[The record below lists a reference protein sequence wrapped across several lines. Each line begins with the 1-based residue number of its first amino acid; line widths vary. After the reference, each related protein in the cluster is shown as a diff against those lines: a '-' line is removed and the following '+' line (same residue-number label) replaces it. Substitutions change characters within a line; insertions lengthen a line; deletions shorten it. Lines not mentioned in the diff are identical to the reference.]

1 MSVTLGD
8 VSLTSEDLD
17 TLAPRCFLS
26 DLIIAYAF
34 QCIAESQSQ
43 SSHRFVQPASVFMAA
58 CGVAGADLAAIL
70 HQLHL
75 DTADVVYLPVNN
87 NDQPDRAYGGSHW
100 SLLQFRRATNSIHHY
115 DSYGGHNEAVAR
127 RIAAAFSVAL
137 GAQQQ
142 PAFVVE
148 SAAPQQS
155 NSFDC
160 GIFVICVT
168 EALERANDD
177 VPAALADVARRSKT
191 RRAELLAALHEAIA
205 HKQAARENAKQK
217 ATTLVS

>member
-1 MSVTLGD
+1 MSSSSVTLGD

-17 TLAPRCFLS
+17 TLQPRCFLS

-34 QCIAESQSQ
+34 QCIAERSDAASR
-43 SSHRFVQPASVFMAA
+43 RFVQPASVFMAA

-87 NDQPDRAYGGSHW
+87 NDRPDRAYGGSHW

-115 DSYGGHNEAVAR
+115 DSYGGHNDGVAR
-127 RIAAAFSVAL
+127 RIAAAFAEAL
-137 GAQQQ
+137 GAA
-142 PAFVVE
+142 PAFVAE

-168 EALERANDD
+168 EALEHATD
-177 VPAALADVARRSKT
+177 VPAALAAVAQRST
-191 RRAELLAALHEAIA
+191 ARRAELLAALREAIA
-205 HKQAARENAKQK
+205 HKQAQK
-217 ATTLVS
+217 RNATTTTAHAQ